1 MRINHNL
8 STLNSYNKMIINK
21 DKLKKNM
28 EKLSS
33 GLRINRASD
42 DAAGLAISEKM
53 RGKIRGLEQA
63 ADNVQDGISLIQT
76 AEGALNETHAI
87 LQRLRELAVQSAN
100 DTNTAQDREH
110 LQKEVDQLVSEM
122 NHISENTQFNNM
134 NLLDGLFEEKI
145 HIGANADQNLLLSI
159 KNMGSEILQVV
170 RAEAMDTKITNFGKI
185 ITIKNSN
192 PDAKEIEMVVSPTTT
207 SDTTATIDNNGKITV
222 TIAAHWNAGNAT
234 LRSSHS
240 DVVKALKKIGIEAE
254 AEDGTAPAIPMGIT
268 PINAGIVNVYKGIN
282 ILTQIDASNSITVID
297 QGINAVSSERAK
309 LGAIQNRLEHCI
321 NNLSVSSENLTL
333 AESRIRDVDMAK
345 EMMEMTK
352 NNVLQQASQSML
364 VQANQNPE
372 KVLELLR

>member
-234 LRSSHS
+234 LR
-240 DVVKALKKIGIEAE
+240 
-254 AEDGTAPAIPMGIT
+254 
-268 PINAGIVNVYKGIN
+268 
-282 ILTQIDASNSITVID
+282 
-297 QGINAVSSERAK
+297 
-309 LGAIQNRLEHCI
+309 
-321 NNLSVSSENLTL
+321 
-333 AESRIRDVDMAK
+333 
-345 EMMEMTK
+345 
-352 NNVLQQASQSML
+352 
-364 VQANQNPE
+364 
-372 KVLELLR
+372 

>member
-1 MRINHNL
+1 M
-8 STLNSYNKMIINK
+8 
-21 DKLKKNM
+21 
-28 EKLSS
+28 
-33 GLRINRASD
+33 
-42 DAAGLAISEKM
+42 
-53 RGKIRGLEQA
+53 
-63 ADNVQDGISLIQT
+63 
-76 AEGALNETHAI
+76 
-87 LQRLRELAVQSAN
+87 
-100 DTNTAQDREH
+100 
-110 LQKEVDQLVSEM
+110 
-122 NHISENTQFNNM
+122 
-134 NLLDGLFEEKI
+134 
-145 HIGANADQNLLLSI
+145 
-159 KNMGSEILQVV
+159 
-170 RAEAMDTKITNFGKI
+170 
-185 ITIKNSN
+185 
-192 PDAKEIEMVVSPTTT
+192 
-207 SDTTATIDNNGKITV
+207 
-222 TIAAHWNAGNAT
+222 
-234 LRSSHS
+234 
-240 DVVKALKKIGIEAE
+240 VKALKKIGIEAE